1 MWIMKASVLIHHRCV
16 RTAVKFLVS
25 ALLVG
30 AVVYRVKFPSLSV
43 AAHEITPA
51 TIEEHK

>member
-16 RTAVKFLVS
+16 RTAVKFLVPP
-25 ALLVG
+25 LLVG
-30 AVVYRVKFPSLSV
+30 TVVYRVKFAPLPV

>member
-1 MWIMKASVLIHHRCV
+1 MKANARIHHRGV
-16 RTAVKFLVS
+16 RTAVKFLVP

-30 AVVYRVKFPSLSV
+30 VVVYRVKFASLPV

-51 TIEEHK
+51 TIEEHI